1 MAFDGIFVSQ
11 LIQELTPILIG
22 ARIDKIHQPEKDEL
36 SLTTRGK
43 NQNYTLF
50 ISVES
55 ALPYFALT
63 SQKKENPKTAPMFC
77 MLMRKHIAGGRIFNI
92 SQHGNERVI
101 IIEIEA
107 KNELGELEKKK
118 LIIEIMGKHS
128 NLILTKED
136 FTIIDSIKRIT
147 PDMSRVRLILPG
159 LKYDFLE
166 SNKILL
172 KEVENSFKAEMN
184 ARMNISPR
192 MKVFKSLYDIIEGF
206 SPLPSK
212 IVLNAIDMD
221 FDRPI
226 GQLNSH
232 DIDQIL
238 DGLISFRNHLGSEGF
253 VYYDAFDIPKELY
266 FVGTLLGYDHVVK
279 TNTLNEAVDLY
290 YSTQNKQL
298 KNHQRAHDLKK
309 RVQQRL
315 DRSEAKLRKLK
326 IELETAENSEI
337 YKVYGELI
345 LAHIYKLS
353 KGMNVATLENY
364 YTETNEI
371 IDIPLD
377 IRLDPSEN
385 AQKYFK
391 KYNKLKT
398 ARLELKTQIEETD
411 DEVAYLDQVL
421 TLLNNIDEPSEI
433 DSIKQELAEE
443 GFIKIK
449 RTKQRS
455 KSPKEVFKYFL
466 SSDGFEIIVGKNNK
480 QNDQLTTKVAS
491 NKDVW
496 LHTKTIP
503 GSHVIIRTEGRD
515 VPETTLTEAAIIAAY
530 HSKARDSSNV
540 PVDYTFIKNVSKPN
554 GAKPGMVIYVQNKT
568 LYVTPDVALVQQ
580 LQK

>member
-11 LIQELTPILIG
+11 LIQELAPILIG

-36 SLTTRGK
+36 SLITRGK

-63 SQKKENPKTAPMFC
+63 TQKKENPKTAPMFC

-92 SQHGNERVI
+92 TQHGNERVV

-128 NLILTKED
+128 NLILTRED
-136 FTIIDSIKRIT
+136 FTIIESIKRIT
-147 PDMSRVRLILPG
+147 PDMSRVRSILPG
-159 LKYDFLE
+159 LKYEFLE
-166 SNKILL
+166 SSKILL
-172 KEVENSFKAEMN
+172 KDVELSFKAEMN
-184 ARMNISPR
+184 NKINASPQ
-192 MKVFKSLYDIIEGF
+192 MKTFKSLYEIIEGF

-212 IVLNAIDMD
+212 TVLNRIDLD
-221 FDRPI
+221 FDTPI
-226 GQLNSH
+226 GQLNSN
-232 DIDQIL
+232 DVDQIL
-238 DGLISFRNHLGSEGF
+238 TGLITFRNNLSFEGF
-253 VYYDAFDIPKELY
+253 VYYDQFDIPRELY
-266 FVGTLLGYDHVVK
+266 FIDTILGYDHILK
-279 TNTLNEAVDLY
+279 TDTLNAAVDLY

-298 KNHQRAHDLKK
+298 KNHQRANDLKK

-315 DRSEAKLRKLK
+315 DRSETKLRKLK
-326 IELETAENSEI
+326 VELETAENSEI
-337 YKVYGELI
+337 HKIRGELI
-345 LAHIYKLS
+345 LANIYKLS
-353 KGMNVATLENY
+353 KGMNVASLENY
-364 YTETNEI
+364 YSETNET

-421 TLLNNIDEPSEI
+421 TLLNNIDEPSEL

-443 GFIKIK
+443 GFIKVK
-449 RTKQRS
+449 KTKQKS
-455 KSPKEVFKYFL
+455 KPAKEVFKYFI

-480 QNDQLTTKVAS
+480 QNDQLTTKIAS
-491 NKDVW
+491 NKDMW

-503 GSHVIIRTEGRD
+503 GSHVVIRTEGHD
-515 VPETTLTEAAIIAAY
+515 VPENTLTEAAILAAY

-540 PVDYTFIKNVSKPN
+540 PVDYTLIKNVSKPN

-568 LYVTPDVALVQQ
+568 LYVTPDEALVYR
-580 LQK
+580 LKK

>member
-1 MAFDGIFVSQ
+1 MAFDGIFINQ
-11 LIQELTPILIG
+11 LIQELAPVLIG

-36 SLTTRGK
+36 SLVTRGK

-63 SQKKENPKTAPMFC
+63 TQKKENPKTAPMFC

-92 SQHGNERVI
+92 SQHGNERVV

-118 LIIEIMGKHS
+118 LIVEIMGKHS

-136 FTIIDSIKRIT
+136 FTIIESIKRIT
-147 PDMSRVRLILPG
+147 PDMSRVRSILPG
-159 LKYDFLE
+159 LKYEFLD
-166 SNKILL
+166 SSKILL
-172 KEVENSFKAEMN
+172 KDVELSFKSEMN
-184 ARMNISPR
+184 KKMIASPQ
-192 MKVFKSLYDIIEGF
+192 MKTFKSLYEIIEGF

-212 IVLNAIDMD
+212 TILNAIDMD
-221 FDRPI
+221 FDTPI
-226 GQLNSH
+226 GQLNSNE
-232 DIDQIL
+232 IDQIL
-238 DGLISFRNHLGSEGF
+238 TGLITFRNNLSFEGF
-253 VYYDAFDIPKELY
+253 VYYDQFDIPRELY
-266 FVGTLLGYDHVVK
+266 FIGTLMGYDHVLK
-279 TNTLNEAVDLY
+279 TDTLNAAVDLY

-298 KNHQRAHDLKK
+298 KNHQRANDLKK

-315 DRSEAKLRKLK
+315 DRAETKLRKLK

-337 YKVYGELI
+337 HKIRGELL
-345 LAHIYKLS
+345 LANIYKLS
-353 KGMNVATLENY
+353 KGMNVASLENY
-364 YTETNEI
+364 YSETNEI

-398 ARLELKTQIEETD
+398 ARLELKTQIKETD

-421 TLLNNIDEPSEI
+421 TLLNNIEEPSEL

-449 RTKQRS
+449 RTKQKS
-455 KSPKEVFKYFL
+455 KPTKEVFKYFI

-491 NKDVW
+491 NKDIW
-496 LHTKTIP
+496 LHTKIIP
-503 GSHVIIRTEGRD
+503 GSHVIIRTGGCD
-515 VPETTLTEAAIIAAY
+515 VPQQTLSEAATIAAY

-540 PVDYTFIKNVSKPN
+540 PVDYTFVKNVSKPN

-568 LYVTPDVALVQQ
+568 LYVTPDETLVKQ
-580 LQK
+580 LKK